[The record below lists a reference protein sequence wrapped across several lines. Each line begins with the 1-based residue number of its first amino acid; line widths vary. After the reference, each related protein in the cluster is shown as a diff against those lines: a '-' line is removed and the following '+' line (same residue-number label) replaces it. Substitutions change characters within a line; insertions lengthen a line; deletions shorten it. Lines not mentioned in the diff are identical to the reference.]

1 MEPHHLAISACSLPR
16 YSLNE
21 ITASLFSGVSVGD
34 LNADGM
40 DDLYCYTND
49 GNVAVAIS
57 TVTGKI
63 IKLIRISFS
72 RNINFFHI
80 IRKLQE
86 TVLFQI

>member
-1 MEPHHLAISACSLPR
+1 MEPHQFAISACSPPR
-16 YSLNE
+16 YSLKE
-21 ITASLFSGVSVGD
+21 IIASLFSGVYVGD

-40 DDLYCYTND
+40 DDLFCHTSD

-57 TVTGKI
+57 TVTGKRI
-63 IKLIRISFS
+63 RPLRISFS